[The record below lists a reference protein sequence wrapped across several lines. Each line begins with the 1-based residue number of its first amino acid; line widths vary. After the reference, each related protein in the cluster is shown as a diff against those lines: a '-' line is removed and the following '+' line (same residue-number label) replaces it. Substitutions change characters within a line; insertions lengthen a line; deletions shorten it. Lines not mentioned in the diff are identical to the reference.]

1 MPEAAP
7 TIFESAVEQQANG
20 LEEAAQQPVV
30 QVETEADPS
39 LTE

>member
-20 LEEAAQQPVV
+20 LEEAGQPDV
-30 QVETEADPS
+30 QVETEAAPS